1 MPFLYFDPMYF
12 IITLPALLLAMY
24 AQWRVSSAYSKWGQ
38 VPNQRSVSGLDA
50 ARSLL
55 ALNGLQHVRIEGV
68 AGQLSD
74 HYDPR
79 SKTLRLSQGVAY
91 GSSVASVAIVAHEV
105 GHAVQDAQGYAPM
118 RFRTALVPA
127 VTLGSNLGWILF
139 MIGLFLSMYTA
150 SGIGIQIAQLGL
162 VAFSLSAVFALA
174 TLPVELNASARAKEM
189 IANGYLVGGA
199 QDLAGTS
206 AVLNAAAL
214 TYVAG
219 LAQALAQVLYFALL
233 LSGIRRRD

>member
-1 MPFLYFDPMYF
+1 MYF
-12 IITLPALLLAMY
+12 VITLPALLLALY
-24 AQWRVSSAYSKWGQ
+24 AQWRVSSAYNKWGQ

-68 AGQLSD
+68 GGQLSD
-74 HYDPR
+74 HYDPG

-91 GSSVASVAIVAHEV
+91 GSSVASIAIVAHEV
-105 GHAVQDAQGYAPM
+105 GHAVQDAQGYAPL
-118 RFRTALVPA
+118 RIRAALVPA
-127 VTLGSNLGWILF
+127 VQVGSNLGWILF
-139 MIGLFLSMYTA
+139 MIGLFLSAYTA
-150 SGIGIQIAQLGL
+150 SSLGVTIAELGL
-162 VAFSLSAVFALA
+162 VAFSLSAVFALV
-174 TLPVELNASARAKEM
+174 TLPVEFNASARAKEM
-189 IANGYLVGGA
+189 VANGYLVGGA
-199 QDLAGTS
+199 QDLQGTN